1 MFFRSFHPLRP
12 KPLTITSHSLL
23 DPAYSEIGPLTCV
36 GMTGGWASYSWPPAL
51 ALLSAL
57 ITFLLDFAAERYV
70 ETKYGISNMGETN
83 VENLI
88 TADAGGAATQDH
100 GPAHAHDL
108 DMNRSRSHSQAFV
121 NRADEKDAKF
131 ATDDASTDADSIVVA
146 NAFRTQIAAFLV
158 LEFGV
163 IFHSVIIGLAL
174 GSAGSEFGILYPV
187 IVFVSPLSQSH
198 ASYSL
203 SSPLTT

>member
-1 MFFRSFHPLRP
+1 
-12 KPLTITSHSLL
+12 
-23 DPAYSEIGPLTCV
+23 
-36 GMTGGWASYSWPPAL
+36 MTGGWASYSWPPAL

-70 ETKYGISNMGETN
+70 ETKYGLNNMGETN

-88 TADAGGAATQDH
+88 TTNVGGNATQAH
-100 GPAHAHDL
+100 APAHAHDL
-108 DMNRSRSHSQAFV
+108 DMTRTRSHSHGFT
-121 NRADEKDAKF
+121 NRADEKDTKF

-174 GSAGSEFGILYPV
+174 GSAGAEFGILYPV
-187 IVFVSPLSQSH
+187 IVFVSPPSTAH
-198 ASYSL
+198 KT
-203 SSPLTT
+203 LTD

>member
-1 MFFRSFHPLRP
+1 MPPTHPSLP
-12 KPLTITSHSLL
+12 SPHLTIPPNSLL

-51 ALLSAL
+51 ALLSCL

-70 ETKYGISNMGETN
+70 ENKYGLNNSGEIN
-83 VENLI
+83 VENII
-88 TADAGGAATQDH
+88 TDAPTSNGH
-100 GPAHAHDL
+100 GHHAPAHVHDL
-108 DMNRSRSHSQAFV
+108 ENRSHSHSHDSAHATSA
-121 NRADEKDAKF
+121 ADAEL
-131 ATDDASTDADSIVVA
+131 ATKKEAHLASSSDDASTDADSIVVA

-174 GSAGSEFGILYPV
+174 GSAGAEFGVLYPV
-187 IVFVSPLSQSH
+187 IVFVRPH
-198 ASYSL
+198 R
-203 SSPLTT
+203 LTKT